1 MPKIIGID
9 LGTTNSVCAVM
20 EGGEPTV
27 ITSAEGG
34 RLVPSVVA
42 VNPKTGERL
51 VGQIARRQA
60 ITNAENTIFSVK
72 RFMGRKFDDPVVQEA
87 VKHVSYR
94 VTEAPNGDVRVIMDG
109 REYSPPE
116 ISAMVLQKIKADA
129 EAYLGE
135 PVTQAVITVP
145 AYFDDAQRQATKDA
159 GRIAGLEVL
168 RIINE
173 PTASALAYGLDKTDQ
188 EMKVA
193 VYDLGGGTFDI
204 SILDI
209 SEGVFEVLSTS
220 GDTFLGGDDFDRR
233 IINWVADIFQ
243 VEHGI
248 DLRQDR
254 TALQRL
260 KEAAEKAKIELSTM
274 LETEIN
280 LPYITA
286 DASGPKHL
294 IVTLTRA
301 KLEQL
306 TEDLI
311 ERTLGPIQQALED
324 AGLTPADIDDIL
336 LVGGMTRMPAVQNA
350 VRDFFGKE
358 PHKGVNPDEVV
369 AVGAAIQAGVLG
381 GDVKDIVLLDV
392 TPLTLSIETLG
403 GVATPMIERNTTIPT
418 KKTQLFTTAADN
430 QRQVEIVIAQGER
443 PLIQDNKILGRFIL
457 DGIPP
462 APRGVPQ
469 IEVTFDIDANGILHV
484 SAMDK
489 ATGRSQSIKIVASSG
504 LSEEEIQR
512 MVAEAEAHKAEDE
525 RRRKLISERNR
536 ADAVIFQTRKAMQEA
551 GDALPAD
558 IVSQLNEIIAQV
570 EQVAQ
575 GEDPDALQ
583 QATDLLVKSSQKIG
597 EYMYMHQQAQAAAQA
612 QPEPE
617 PAPEQEADAGPEVM
631 VEGVTSSEVTPSEPS
646 TNGDAPQAAA
656 GESEAAGEDEPIA
669 PPPPPEA

>member
-42 VNPKTGERL
+42 VNPKSGERL

-72 RFMGRKFDDPVVQEA
+72 RFMGRKYDASGVQEA
-87 VKHVSYR
+87 IQHVSYR

-173 PTASALAYGLDKTDQ
+173 PTASALAYGLDKTER

-233 IINWVADIFQ
+233 IINWVADVFQ

-260 KEAAEKAKIELSTM
+260 KEVAEKAKIELSTM

-311 ERTLGPIQQALED
+311 ERTLGPIRQALED
-324 AGLTPADIDDIL
+324 AGLGPSDIDDIL
-336 LVGGMTRMPAVQNA
+336 LVGGMTRMPAVQEA
-350 VRDFFGKE
+350 VRKFFGKE

-403 GVATPMIERNTTIPT
+403 GVATPMIERNTIIPT
-418 KKTQLFTTAADN
+418 KKTQLFTTASDN
-430 QRQVEIVIAQGER
+430 QCQVEIVITQGER

-462 APRGVPQ
+462 SPRGVPQ

-484 SAMDK
+484 SAVDK

-536 ADAVIFQTRKAMQEA
+536 ADAVIFQTRKAMADA
-551 GDALPAD
+551 GDALPQEIID
-558 IVSQLNEIIAQV
+558 ELNSIIAQV

-583 QATDLLVKSSQKIG
+583 QATDLLVQSSQQIG
-597 EYMYMHQQAQAAAQA
+597 QFLYQHQQAQAE
-612 QPEPE
+612 PEPE
-617 PAPEQEADAGPEVM
+617 PKPEQEAEAGPEAA
-631 VEGVTSSEVTPSEPS
+631 VEDVIAEDAPPAEPS
-646 TNGDAPQAAA
+646 ANGDSPEAAAQEAA
-656 GESEAAGEDEPIA
+656 GEEDEPIA
-669 PPPPPEA
+669 PPPPVEK

>member
-42 VNPKTGERL
+42 VNPKSGERL

-72 RFMGRKFDDPVVQEA
+72 RFMGRKYDAPMVQEA
-87 VKHVSYR
+87 IQHVSYR

-173 PTASALAYGLDKTDQ
+173 PTASALAYGLDKTER

-233 IINWVADIFQ
+233 IINWVADVFQ

-260 KEAAEKAKIELSTM
+260 KEVAEKAKIELSTM

-311 ERTLGPIQQALED
+311 ERTLGPIRQALED
-324 AGLTPADIDDIL
+324 AGLGPSDIDDIL
-336 LVGGMTRMPAVQNA
+336 LVGGMTRMPAVQEA
-350 VRDFFGKE
+350 VRKFFGKE

-403 GVATPMIERNTTIPT
+403 GVATPMIERNTIIPT
-418 KKTQLFTTAADN
+418 KKTQLFTTASDN

-462 APRGVPQ
+462 SPRGVPQ

-484 SAMDK
+484 SAVDK

-536 ADAVIFQTRKAMQEA
+536 ADAVIFQTRKAMADA
-551 GDALPAD
+551 GDALPQEIID
-558 IVSQLNEIIAQV
+558 ELNSIIAQV

-583 QATDLLVKSSQKIG
+583 QATDLLVQSSQQIG
-597 EYMYMHQQAQAAAQA
+597 QFLYQHQQAQAE
-612 QPEPE
+612 PEPE
-617 PAPEQEADAGPEVM
+617 PKPEQEAEAGPEAA
-631 VEGVTSSEVTPSEPS
+631 VEDVIAEDAPPAEPS
-646 TNGDAPQAAA
+646 ANGDSPEAAAQEAA
-656 GESEAAGEDEPIA
+656 GEEDEPIA
-669 PPPPPEA
+669 PPPPVEK